1 LTYKEVLNNLQ
12 VITKE
17 KERIRKEEDK
27 RVVAKRQ
34 AL

>member
-17 KERIRKEEDK
+17 KERIRKEEDR